1 MLREEYNVK
10 IENALEVEINN
21 AEEIQRQ
28 RMEWRR
34 KSWTIPDLRGGKHT
48 WFSLVV
54 NLVKLVESGQAEL
67 DVHPPNIHGVSNPQ
81 SWRIYAS
88 FLKGL
93 GLVNNQSGSLY
104 LSETGL
110 KFHKNPTKIHLAEL
124 IQDKLRLFGE
134 VLKLLSSNPSTV
146 ANVNEMVCKTYGLNW
161 RNLANTRKRMDWLEI
176 LGLIEDVGS
185 NRWAITTSGRTL
197 LEDWCIVTPNALETV
212 DSNSK
217 DIEINE
223 TSKEIAILLQN
234 LRNSPEMHR
243 KRKTYNIWA
252 PSPNRIDNLRIII
265 QAGLERINKS
275 EFFQFIEEKFSLKT
289 SSVESMLPFLKASG
303 LLKEVRRNVYSATSA
318 AKAWIETGNDL
329 DFIRILH
336 AHMQFVGEII
346 LAAEKDTVRNDIYS
360 QATLYGLN
368 KEKTRWIIGFLLE
381 AGLLDE
387 PQYLH
392 LKATPTGLRFVSN
405 LPLARKPIETEES
418 TKFQKENN
426 ENISSRK
433 ELNQIIERL
442 ANSSRDPIAE
452 GKQPGAAFEES
463 IAEIFCFMGLKSE
476 RIGGAGDTDVVVRW
490 QDEDGNNITAIVD
503 GKSKSSG
510 KVSHSD
516 ISDVAIETH
525 KDLND
530 ADYVAIIGPGFS
542 GDTIRS
548 LARKK
553 DYVLVTNNQLSEIAL
568 ASDTIGLS
576 PQEVGLIF
584 QVPKGLSKLDELI
597 ITKQRKFEII
607 SIIISRLNQEQ
618 EILGGLSARDIFFMS
633 RTTSVAPSLEE
644 LLELVETLSKPEIG
658 AIYSTNQIHT
668 PENTTYVLGNAKK
681 TANRLRA
688 LASTID
694 VALRD

>member
-1 MLREEYNVK
+1 MAK
-10 IENALEVEINN
+10 IENASEVEFNN
-21 AEEIQRQ
+21 TEDIQRQ
-28 RMEWRR
+28 RIEWRR

-54 NLVKLVESGQAEL
+54 NLVKLVESGQATEL
-67 DVHPPNIHGVSNPQ
+67 DVHPNIHGIPNAQ
-81 SWRIYAS
+81 SWRIYAP
-88 FLKGL
+88 FFRGL
-93 GLVNNQSGSLY
+93 GLINNQSGSLY
-104 LSETGL
+104 LSETGS
-110 KFHKNPTKIHLAEL
+110 KFHENPTKIHLAEL

-134 VLKLLSSNPSTV
+134 VLELLSSNPSTV
-146 ANVNEMVCKTYGLNW
+146 ANVKEMVCKSYGLNW
-161 RNLANTRKRMDWLEI
+161 RNLANARKRMDWLEI

-185 NRWAITTSGRTL
+185 NKWVVPTSGRTL

-212 DSNSK
+212 DSNSE

-223 TSKEIAILLQN
+223 PPKEIAILLQN
-234 LRNSPEMHR
+234 LKDSPEMHR
-243 KRKTYNIWA
+243 KRKTYNLWA

-265 QAGLERINKS
+265 QAGLERINKK
-275 EFFQFIEEKFSLKT
+275 EFFQFIEGKFNLKT

-329 DFIRILH
+329 DFICILH

-346 LAAEKDTVRNDIYS
+346 LAAEKDTVRNNIYS
-360 QATLYGLN
+360 QAMLYGLN

-405 LPLARKPIETEES
+405 LPLARKPEEIEES
-418 TKFQKENN
+418 AKFQKENN
-426 ENISSRK
+426 ENISSRE

-442 ANSSRDPIAE
+442 ANSSRDSIAE

-463 IAEIFCFMGLKSE
+463 IAEIFRFMGFKAE
-476 RIGGAGDTDVVVRW
+476 RIGGAGDTDVVVCW

-516 ISDVAIETH
+516 ISDVAIDTH

-530 ADYVAIIGPGFS
+530 AEYVAIIGPGFS
-542 GDTIRS
+542 GDTIRN

-553 DYVLVTNNQLSEIAL
+553 GYVLVTNNQISEIAL
-568 ASDTIGLS
+568 ASDSIGLS
-576 PQEVGLIF
+576 PQEVGLLF
-584 QVPKGLSKLDELI
+584 QVSKGLSKLEELI
-597 ITKQRKFEII
+597 VTKQRELEII
-607 SIIISRLNQEQ
+607 SIIITRLNQEQ

-644 LLELVETLSKPEIG
+644 LLEVVETLSRPEIG
-658 AIYSTNQIHT
+658 AIHSTNRAHT
-668 PENTTYVLGNAKK
+668 PENTTYVLGDAKK
-681 TANRLRA
+681 TVNRLRA
-688 LASTID
+688 LVSTID
-694 VALRD
+694 AALRN